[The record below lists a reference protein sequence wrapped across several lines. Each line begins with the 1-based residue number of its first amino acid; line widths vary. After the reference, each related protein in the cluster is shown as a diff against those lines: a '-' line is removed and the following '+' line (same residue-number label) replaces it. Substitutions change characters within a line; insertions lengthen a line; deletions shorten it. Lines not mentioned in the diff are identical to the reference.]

1 VQRDVEWRR
10 TLLELCLDMLQTS
23 RPRPGQTMV
32 IVQRRPDRGR
42 VRGRHPMIKGRTQGE
57 GTWSR
62 VGA

>member
-32 IVQRRPDRGR
+32 IVQRDRIE
-42 VRGRHPMIKGRTQGE
+42 VVFVDDIP
-57 GTWSR
+57 
-62 VGA
+62 